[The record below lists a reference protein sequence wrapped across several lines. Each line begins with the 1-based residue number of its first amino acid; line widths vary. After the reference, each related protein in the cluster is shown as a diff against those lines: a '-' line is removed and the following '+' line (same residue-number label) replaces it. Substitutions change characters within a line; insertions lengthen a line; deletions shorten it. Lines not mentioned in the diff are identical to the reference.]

1 MLVNV
6 IDKEVSML
14 YSVTITC
21 DIIETV
27 EASSLVEAQLR
38 AIEVM
43 DSKMKYT
50 VLKVKAVS
58 VEKK

>member
-1 MLVNV
+1 
-6 IDKEVSML
+6 ML